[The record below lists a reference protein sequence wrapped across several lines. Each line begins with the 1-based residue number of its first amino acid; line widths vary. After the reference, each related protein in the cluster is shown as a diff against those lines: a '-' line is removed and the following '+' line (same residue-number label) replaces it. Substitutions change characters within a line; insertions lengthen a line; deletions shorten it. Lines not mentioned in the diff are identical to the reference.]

1 MNLLGASPDQPRG
14 NSLLQAPLDAMMSTG
29 PTLGTDDTEASR
41 HSARLGDQAMTR
53 AIIVAALLL
62 AAATG
67 SRLVAGTALAK
78 ELAPTSFGADT
89 PTVGSDVGPT
99 SFRTVARTVDF
110 GADLVLSRLTFWNSA
125 CNARGFTVTVTQ
137 PPANGTVSV
146 TEGLNTAN
154 ANPKFGT
161 AGRCG
166 GMQIVGKQIL
176 YRSTPGFRGT
186 DVVIYEYISD
196 RGERSRTTVNIA
208 VR

>member
-1 MNLLGASPDQPRG
+1 
-14 NSLLQAPLDAMMSTG
+14 
-29 PTLGTDDTEASR
+29 
-41 HSARLGDQAMTR
+41 MTR

-62 AAATG
+62 GAATG
-67 SRLVAGTALAK
+67 SPLVVGTARAK

-89 PTVGSDVGPT
+89 PAVDSDVGPI
-99 SFRTVARTVDF
+99 SFRTVARTVDS

-125 CNARGFTVTVTQ
+125 CDARSVTVTVTQ

-166 GMQIVGKQIL
+166 GMQIMGKQIV
-176 YRSTPGFRGT
+176 YRSRSDFHGT

-196 RGERSRTTVNIA
+196 RGERSRATVIIA

>member
-1 MNLLGASPDQPRG
+1 
-14 NSLLQAPLDAMMSTG
+14 
-29 PTLGTDDTEASR
+29 
-41 HSARLGDQAMTR
+41 MTR
-53 AIIVAALLL
+53 AIIVTVLLL
-62 AAATG
+62 AAAAG
-67 SRLVAGTALAK
+67 SLLVADTALAK

-89 PTVGSDVGPT
+89 PTVDSDVAPA
-99 SFRTVARTVDF
+99 SFRTIARTVDS
-110 GADLVLSRLTFWNSA
+110 GADVVLSRLTFWNSA
-125 CNARGFTVTVTQ
+125 CNARDFTVTVTQ

-161 AGRCG
+161 SGRCG
-166 GMQIVGKQIL
+166 GMQIMGKQIL
-176 YRSTPGFRGT
+176 YRSRLGFRGT